1 MVHSDHFDHIDEQN
15 RRSQFVLER
24 SLFHAPQEFSLLL
37 VRCNYHQLAE
47 SILRQLCLTQQLEQL
62 WQQQEAEFICEYY
75 ADQPFDALMGGAVH
89 KGLVCLH
96 LTTLSTNLEDIL
108 RLVFSHLEELNIQRD
123 CVAGVMVFCLEHVG
137 RLQLSLALL
146 NQVRDQLSYLLPCPL
161 VLWLTDRG
169 AQKLFRLAPD
179 VKSWAVTSIQFVW
192 DTVSLQ
198 RLWRKEEKACFREL
212 EEMGGL
218 LFIGND
224 ELGLGP
230 YGRRR
235 LELELSHKEL
245 LERQALIPP
254 FVSGFWA
261 FVNGREAYG
270 DKDLVTAHA
279 AYSKALQIYGQLHSG
294 VDITPELLV
303 KPGTPLLGEIAP
315 DLQRRLAI
323 LFFHFS
329 LLYDELAQERSD
341 AVLDWQQGQVYL
353 RGSLALWNHLRQWR
367 WVAHLTMALGLMLR
381 QLRSWDALEELAWQT
396 TKKLDVYCSQMLLTR
411 NYGLLAEV
419 AIARE
424 QWEKAEML
432 AHSAIE
438 TYDHGDETASQHD
451 LPWYFLVLAQAKQ
464 HLASPLEAIAHLEQ
478 AHSLIRKNLDRAQ
491 RERQT
496 WNGWYQRLYY
506 DILQTLQQF
515 HWRAGNYRDSFDLHR
530 ELQQCEEQ
538 WGWRVFFGAAALPE
552 PKSSSAPELRE
563 TIQRILQ
570 ASRRCDDV
578 QRLLERL
585 SRDEHKLTILHGVS
599 GVGKTSLLQA
609 GLMPSLRGQ
618 MVNARETLPIM
629 LKQYGQWRWQLS
641 QAIATYRIQFRP
653 PLDVSIGEDPMALL
667 QDNGSL
673 NLLTVLIF
681 DQFEQFL
688 EQYPTP
694 SQRRDFFQFL
704 SQCLQ
709 LPFVKIILSLR
720 EDHLAYLL
728 EWETQGDLAIVNDN
742 LLDRSVR
749 YRLGN
754 LEAIAAHDLLTC
766 LSGRSAKSLEPELI
780 DRLVQDI
787 NHDHDGIRPIELQVL
802 SFQLQQDSITSL
814 SRYLDLGKAPKQMVL
829 ERFLL
834 QIVHQCGDE
843 NYALA
848 WEFLYRLTNARQTR
862 PEVSQED
869 FVRTCQQQYGQA
881 ISCQATVD
889 LILHIF
895 VGSGLVM
902 RHHYGTQQTYQLVHD
917 YLVRPI
923 RHYYEHVQSQQLAD
937 RLASQDREL
946 SRIRRHWAQSVIT
959 IVALLGVVASTIV
972 LARRADSQRYQ
983 QWQVTQ
989 NAELMALSSASEALF
1004 YGDQQFEALLESLR
1018 ATVRLRQLL
1027 QEDAKAIAP
1036 ATRLKVLSTL
1046 EQSYFGLQEKNRF
1059 EGHTDSVFDVSI
1071 SPDGQM
1077 LASGGWDTT
1086 VRLWNPD
1093 GKLINVLKGHKD
1105 RVTRVVFAPDGQ
1117 SLFSSSWDNTVQ
1129 QWSLSGKRLRSIDV
1143 KLDSLTAI
1151 NLSPDGQ
1158 WLAIASSSGSALLDL
1173 SNPKNQSI
1181 PLNPSGLVY
1190 WTVFSP
1196 DGEQILTLEDNNQI
1210 TLWDRL
1216 GKRQQIL
1223 RLTGDA
1229 QLLFATFSPDGKT
1242 IVGTDTQ
1249 GNLTFWERGD
1259 RQAAF
1264 PDKGVSLLAA
1274 HSAPIFFLSFNA
1286 DGSQFVT
1293 GGADNVVKVWS
1304 RDFTLLHTF
1313 YGHRDAIR
1321 AVIFHPQRQEVISAS
1336 MDKTVRLWEL
1346 TEDSRIILKHNQPIR
1361 DISFSPNGQKI
1372 ATASQDKTIRIWQR
1386 QDGKLLNTLSG
1397 HTDWVNAVAWNP
1409 NGQQLVSASDDRT
1422 LRLWSV
1428 DGKLLKTL
1436 RGHGDRILDVQW
1448 SPDGEFFASAGLDKS
1463 IRIWSK
1469 EGNLL
1474 QVLTEHQ
1481 ERVNGIHF
1489 SPDSKLLASASD
1501 DKTVRVWQR
1510 RKDNSFFLVSR
1521 LEPHDSWVT
1530 DVTFSNDGKYLAFSG
1545 YDNLVE
1551 IRRMTYKN
1559 NNPEF
1564 GAPLVLKGHSD
1575 SVAHLQFN
1583 PNVPILA
1590 TSSWNNQLQL
1600 WQLDDTLLKTLNGHR
1615 ELITGL
1621 DWSPDGEAIAT
1632 SSQDNTAI
1640 IWDLNLD
1647 VLLNRSCHWLRPY
1660 LLYNP
1665 KVRDGDRQL
1674 CEAPQYATSKNE
1686 APKNELPEGQ
1696 D

>member
-24 SLFHAPQEFSLLL
+24 SLFFAPQEFSLLL

-47 SILRQLCLTQQLEQL
+47 SILHQLCQTQHLDQL
-62 WQQQEAEFICEYY
+62 WQQREEEFICEYY
-75 ADQPFDALMGGAVH
+75 ADLPFESLMGGASH

-108 RLVFSHLEELNIQRD
+108 RLVFTHLEELNIQRES
-123 CVAGVMVFCLEHVG
+123 VVGVMVFGLEHVG

-179 VKSWAVTSIQFVW
+179 VKSWAVTSIQFAW
-192 DTVSLQ
+192 DTESLQ
-198 RLWRKEEKACFREL
+198 RLWRREEQTCFQEL

-224 ELGLGP
+224 ELGLGR

-235 LELELSHKEL
+235 LELELSQKEL
-245 LERQALIPP
+245 VARGAVIPP
-254 FVSGFWA
+254 FVAGFWA

-270 DKDLVTAHA
+270 GRDLLA
-279 AYSKALQIYGQLHSG
+279 AQGAYAKALRVYGQLHSG
-294 VDITPELLV
+294 VDVTPELLG
-303 KPGTPLLGEIAP
+303 KSGSLLLGEIAP

-329 LLYDELAQERSD
+329 LLYDELAQEQSD
-341 AVLDWQQGQVYL
+341 GVLDWEQGQAYL
-353 RGSLALWNHLRQWR
+353 RGSLGLWNQLRQWR

-381 QLRSWDALEELAWQT
+381 QLRRWDALEDLAWQT

-432 AHSAIE
+432 AQSAIE
-438 TYDHGDETASQHD
+438 TYDQGEDAASQHD
-451 LPWYFLVLAQAKQ
+451 LPWYFFVLALAKQ
-464 HLASPLEAIAHLEQ
+464 HLASPMEAIAHLEQ
-478 AHSLIRKNLDRAQ
+478 AHRLIRKNLEQAQ

-515 HWRAGNYRDSFDLHR
+515 HWRAGNYRDAFDLHR

-552 PKSSSAPELRE
+552 PKAGASPELLG
-563 TIQRILQ
+563 TIQTILQ

-609 GLMPSLRGQ
+609 GLLPSLRGQ
-618 MVNARETLPIM
+618 MMNARETLPIM
-629 LKQYGQWRWQLS
+629 LKQYGQWRRQLA
-641 QAIATYRIQFRP
+641 QAIATHRQTFRA
-653 PLDVSIGEDPMALL
+653 PLAMPLGDDPIVLL
-667 QDNGSL
+667 QDNGGL

-694 SQRRDFFQFL
+694 AQRHEFFEFL
-704 SQCLQ
+704 SRCLQ

-728 EWETQGDLAIVNDN
+728 EWENHGDLAIVNDN

-754 LEAIAAHDLLTC
+754 LEAIAARDLLTF
-766 LSGRSAKSLEPELI
+766 LSGRSAKTLEPELI

-814 SRYLDLGKAPKQMVL
+814 SRYLDLGKTPKQTAL

-843 NYALA
+843 NYVLA
-848 WEFLYRLTNARQTR
+848 WEFLYHLTNVRQTR
-862 PEVSQED
+862 PEVSQD
-869 FVRTCQQQYGQA
+869 DLVRICQQQYGQQ

-917 YLVRPI
+917 YLVAPI
-923 RHYYEHVQSQQLAD
+923 RHYYEHGQSQQLAD

-946 SRIRRHWAQSVIT
+946 NRIRRHWVQSVVT
-959 IVALLGVVASTIV
+959 IVALLGVVASTVV
-972 LARRADSQRYQ
+972 LGRRAEFQRYQ

-1018 ATVRLRQLL
+1018 ATVRLRRLL
-1027 QEDAKAIAP
+1027 REDAKAIAP
-1036 ATRLKVLSTL
+1036 ATKLKVLSTL
-1046 EQSYFGLQEKNRF
+1046 EQSYFGLKEKNRF

-1071 SPDGQM
+1071 APDGQM
-1077 LASGGWDTT
+1077 VASGGWDNT
-1086 VRLWNPD
+1086 VRLWSPD
-1093 GKLINVLKGHKD
+1093 GELIRILRGHQD

-1117 SLFSSSWDNTVQ
+1117 SLYSSSWDNTVK
-1129 QWSLSGKRLRSIDV
+1129 QWSLSGQLLRSIDLDLV
-1143 KLDSLTAI
+1143 AGLDSLTAI
-1151 NLSPDGQ
+1151 NLSPDGR

-1173 SNPKNQSI
+1173 NDLKTSAIS
-1181 PLNPSGLVY
+1181 LNGTGLVY
-1190 WTVFSP
+1190 WTAFSP
-1196 DGEQILTLEDNNQI
+1196 DGEQILTLEDQNQI
-1210 TLWDRL
+1210 TLWDRQ
-1216 GKRQQIL
+1216 GRQQQVL

-1229 QLLFATFSPDGKT
+1229 QLLFATFSPDGQT
-1242 IVGTDTQ
+1242 IAASDTQ

-1264 PDKGVSLLAA
+1264 PAQGVSLLTA
-1274 HSAPIFFLSFNA
+1274 HDAPIFFLSFNS

-1293 GGADNVVKVWS
+1293 GGADNVIKVWS
-1304 RDFTLLHTF
+1304 RDFDLQQTF

-1321 AVIFHPQRQEVISAS
+1321 AVIFNPIRAEVISAS

-1346 TEDSRIILKHNQPIR
+1346 TEDSRITLKHDQPIR
-1361 DISFSPNGQKI
+1361 DLRFSPDGQTI
-1372 ATASQDKTIRIWQR
+1372 ATASQDNTIRLWQR
-1386 QDGKLLNTLSG
+1386 RDGKGLKTLWG
-1397 HTDWVNAVAWNP
+1397 HTDWVNAISWSP
-1409 NGQQLVSASDDRT
+1409 DGQQLVSASDDRT
-1422 LRLWSV
+1422 VRLWSV
-1428 DGKLLKTL
+1428 EGQLLKTL
-1436 RGHGDRILDVQW
+1436 RGHGDRILSVQW
-1448 SPDGEFFASAGLDKS
+1448 SPDGEIFASAGLDKS
-1463 IRIWSK
+1463 IRIWSRD
-1469 EGNLL
+1469 GQLL
-1474 QVLTEHQ
+1474 QTLAEHQ
-1481 ERVNGIHF
+1481 KRVNSIYF
-1489 SPDSKLLASASD
+1489 SPDGKLLASASD

-1510 RKDNSFFLVSR
+1510 REDNSFFLASR

-1530 DVTFSNDGKYLAFSG
+1530 DVTFSHDGQYLAFSG
-1545 YDNLVE
+1545 YDNIVQ
-1551 IRRMTYKN
+1551 IWRMTYKN
-1559 NNPEF
+1559 NNPQF
-1564 GAPLVLKGHSD
+1564 DAPLILKGHSD

-1600 WQLDDTLLKTLNGHR
+1600 WQLDDTLLKSLNGHR
-1615 ELITGL
+1615 DLITGL

-1647 VLLNRSCHWLRPY
+1647 LLLTRSCDWLRPY
-1660 LLYNP
+1660 LLHNP

-1674 CEAPQYATSKNE
+1674 CEQ
-1686 APKNELPEGQ
+1686 
-1696 D
+1696 